1 VRSVLLSFG
10 LSLGLVGAC
19 AHGWAQ
25 DREARVALPKSIEVR
40 GAIIHL
46 SDLLPADAPNTLR
59 TEAAAVALGRAPQ
72 PGSLRVLRAPQL
84 ARRLAEKTN
93 LLDRL
98 SLPAQ
103 ITVRRRGWPIQQE
116 NIRAAVEHFLQEK
129 GWDQEGRLDMA
140 GLEWTGDFAAL
151 KPNPGL
157 EVAGAAWDSLRP
169 VLQLRL
175 RCAEPALCSSFL
187 VQLPV
192 PESQGALWRR
202 RLEAPPALAAKRG
215 APQTPKAKA
224 IAGPPL
230 TQPGDAATLILQSGA
245 IRISLPVVCLQRGA
259 LRQEIRARDASSQ
272 RIFQAE
278 VVGTDLLRV
287 TF

>member
-1 VRSVLLSFG
+1 VKFVLTSLA
-10 LSLGLVGAC
+10 LSLGLAGASVLC
-19 AHGWAQ
+19 VAQ
-25 DREARVALPKSIEVR
+25 PREPRVMLRESAEVR

-46 SDLLPADAPNTLR
+46 SDLLPADAPAALR
-59 TEAAAVALGRAPQ
+59 TRAAAVALGRAPQ

-103 ITVRRRGWPIQQE
+103 ITVRRTGWPIQRQ
-116 NIRAAVEHFLQEK
+116 NVRNAVEHFLQDK
-129 GWDQEGRLDMA
+129 GWDRDGHLDMTE
-140 GLEWTGDFAAL
+140 LEWAGDFAAL
-151 KPNPGL
+151 KPNPAL

-192 PESQGALWRR
+192 PQSQEALWRR
-202 RLEAPPALAAKRG
+202 RLEEHSAFAENRG

-245 IRISLPVVCLQRGA
+245 ISISLPVVCLQRGA
-259 LRQEIRARDASSQ
+259 LRQEIRARDASSR
-272 RIFQAE
+272 RIFQAQ
-278 VVGTDLLRV
+278 VIGTDLLEV
-287 TF
+287 KF